1 MVNEP
6 VTSTGGGTAPG
17 GAVSTAADR
26 AFGRAP
32 APNRRERARAAMLD
46 EIKQT
51 ALELMREQGSPDVRF
66 SDIARA
72 MGLTAPALYRY
83 YANRDELLTDMI
95 VDAFN
100 DLAAHLA
107 GAVEAVGAD
116 DVGGRLFAAA
126 TAYRRWASA
135 EPLQFALVFGQPV
148 SGYHAPE
155 QGPTTEAAQRAMSN
169 LGALVTLAAERGELR
184 APLVIEAGPLVC
196 VASEEKSA
204 GMGHPIAANTYQAML
219 HAWAGLH
226 GFTCLEAYG
235 HLKWL
240 GEQACDE
247 IFSAQVRL
255 AALAVGLPEPPATS

>member
-1 MVNEP
+1 MRYVMTLFQEGDP
-6 VTSTGGGTAPG
+6 VVDAP
-17 GAVSTAADR
+17 SSAADR
-26 AFGRAP
+26 AHGRAP
-32 APNRRERARAAMLD
+32 VPNRRERARAAMLE

-51 ALELMREQGSPDVRF
+51 ALELMREQGSADVRF

-95 VDAFN
+95 VDAFD

-107 GAVEAVGAD
+107 ASVVDVSAG
-116 DVGGRLFAAA
+116 DVGGRLFATA

-135 EPLQFALVFGQPV
+135 EPVRFGLVFGQPV
-148 SGYHAPE
+148 AGYSAPDE
-155 QGPTTEAAQRAMSN
+155 GPTTEAAQRAMAN
-169 LGALVTLAAERGELR
+169 LGALVTLAIERGELR
-184 APLVIEAGPLVC
+184 EPLVRDVGPALI
-196 VASEEKSA
+196 AAAAAKSA
-204 GMGHPIAANTYQAML
+204 GMGHEIPPATYQAML

-240 GEQACDE
+240 GTEAADE
-247 IFSAQVRL
+247 IFAAQVRTL
-255 AALAVGLPEPPATS
+255 ALAVGLPEPRA